1 MDRRD
6 FLKSAGMLAAGLAF
20 GRGARR
26 AHGARARASK
36 PNIILILVDD
46 MGYSDIGCYGGEIK
60 TPNLDNL
67 AANGVRFTQF
77 YNTSRCC
84 PTRAALMTGLYSHQA
99 GVGLMTNR
107 TKSPGYKGRLM
118 PDRCVTIAQV
128 LKPAGYSTYMSGKWH
143 LGLRPGEQPLDWGF
157 DRFYGCLE
165 GAFSYFHPGDPE
177 AYPGDAKGIRGMTL
191 GRKRVEPGK
200 DFYATDAFTDHAIGC
215 VKDHHQKRPDAPFF
229 LYLAYNAP
237 HWPLQALP
245 EDIARYDRTYHAGWD
260 EIRKQRYRRQI
271 EMGLIDPKT
280 VKLSKRFTGVPDKTR
295 WRGYGGGEVPAWSDL
310 PDDRKQ
316 DLARR
321 MAVYAAM
328 VDRVDQG
335 IGRLLETLEK
345 TGQLEDTV
353 IVFLADNGGA
363 LGGRPIGFNAFKCKD
378 PAKYGSDKSFISYG
392 TGWANASN
400 TPFRMV
406 KCFVHEGGIATPL
419 IVHWPG
425 GLKAKKGS
433 LIRTPGHLVDIMTT
447 CVDLAGAKYPE
458 KNGAHKLIPMEG
470 VSLLPLLENRPD
482 DYRPHEAIYWEHTEN
497 RAIRKGKWKLVS
509 IQKGEWELY
518 DMNADRAETND
529 LADKHPKIVE
539 KLAGMYTLWAA
550 RAMVNR

>member
-1 MDRRD
+1 VDRRD
-6 FLKSAGMLAAGLAF
+6 FLKNTGILATGLALL
-20 GRGARR
+20 GDDDR
-26 AHGARARASK
+26 AHSAKAKAPR

-60 TPNLDNL
+60 TPNLDYL

-84 PTRAALMTGLYSHQA
+84 PTRAALLTGLYSHQA
-99 GVGLMTNR
+99 GVGLMTRR

-118 PDRCVTIAQV
+118 PDRCVTIPQV

-165 GAFSYFHPGDPE
+165 GAFSYFHPGDPA
-177 AYPGDAKGIRGMTL
+177 AYRGDAKGIRHLTR

-200 DFYATDAFTDHAIGC
+200 KFYATDAFTDHSIEC
-215 VKDHHQKRPDAPFF
+215 VKEHHQKRPDAPFF

-245 EDIARYDRTYHAGWD
+245 EDIAKYDQTYQAGWD
-260 EIRKQRYRRQI
+260 EIRRQRYQRQI
-271 EMGLIDPKT
+271 ELGLIDPKT
-280 VKLSKRFTGVPDKTR
+280 VKLTRRFAGVSEKTY
-295 WRGYGGGEVPAWSDL
+295 WRGYGGGAVPAWSDL
-310 PDDRKQ
+310 SDTQKRG
-316 DLARR
+316 LAKR

-335 IGRLLETLEK
+335 IGRLLNTLRK
-345 TGQLEDTV
+345 TKLLEDTV
-353 IVFLADNGGA
+353 ILFLADNGGA
-363 LGGRPIGFNAFKCKD
+363 LGGRATGFNGFKCKD
-378 PAKYGSDKSFISYG
+378 PAKYGTDQSFISYG

-400 TPFRMV
+400 TPFRKV

-433 LIRTPGHLVDIMTT
+433 FIRTPGHLIDIMTT
-447 CVDLAGAKYPE
+447 CVDLAGVKYPE
-458 KNGAHKLIPMEG
+458 KRRARTLIPMEG
-470 VSLLPLLENRPD
+470 TSLLPLFENRPD

-497 RAIRKGKWKLVS
+497 RAVRKGKWKLVS
-509 IQKGEWELY
+509 VQKGEWELY
-518 DMNADRAETND
+518 DMQADRAETNN
-529 LADKHPKIVE
+529 LTGKHPEIVG
-539 KLAGMYTLWAA
+539 KLARMYKHWAA